1 MFMWLTTPSKCINSV
16 QPSKR
21 LAIPVGLNDLEE
33 GTGNKIFKFAED
45 TKVGGRANNKEQGLP
60 VSEDDT
66 PVTVGAVATATEE
79 GPTPMT
85 GQDRPEEKSSDIP
98 MPPDSLRDLIHGALL
113 KKDFEGQEKF
123 FTGTTVNPNQ
133 AVPLYRKSEA
143 SQITTDL
150 IGILTT
156 AVMSPVAEEA
166 RHKPADATITAPAND
181 FLTTPPATD
190 SASARAEGSSG
201 DAARGAASL
210 EPGQRK
216 VVAVTTVAPEAGAA
230 AEAHIAMT
238 TALPEGD
245 EETTTTLIT
254 TTTIT
259 TMHPPVLCNTNLTD
273 PEGYVES
280 PEFSGSL
287 FYGGLD
293 CTYTITVYTG
303 YGIEL
308 QVKSMNLSKEDSLT
322 IEGLGGEEP
331 IVLAN
336 ESLLVEGQVIRSPTN
351 QVLIHFQ
358 SYQSTS
364 PGVFKF
370 HYQAYLLSCG
380 FPRQPDNGDVSVS
393 DLHPGGTAHFR
404 CEPGFEIQGAE
415 SLICLNVSRPEW
427 SGVEP
432 QCTGEGTSELI
443 IRSGSSPR
451 SPLIY
456 DSDVDDIPERGLL
469 SNAQSLY
476 VELILENSGSPLLL
490 ALRYEAFD
498 EDHCYEPF
506 LAHGNFTTSDLL
518 YRIGTQVEFACN
530 AGYVLEHGPAVIECV
545 DPSEPQWNESEPICR
560 ALCGGRISEASGVV
574 LSPDWPQNYA
584 KGQDCVWNIHVQEDK
599 RILLDIEILNIRK
612 SDILTVFDG
621 DDLTA
626 RILGQYLGV
635 HQRFQIYSSAADVT
649 VQFQSDAND
658 PAFRM
663 SHGFIIHFKEV
674 PRNDTCPDLP
684 EVEFGWKTS
693 SHPDLI
699 RGTVVTYQCEPGY
712 DIIGSDILTCQWDLS
727 WSNIPPTCEK
737 ILYCADPGEIS
748 NGQRL
753 VSDHRFPISSQ
764 VHFSCN
770 EGYIIEGSS
779 TLTCYNRDTGTPKW
793 SDRVPKCILKYE
805 PCPNPGVPAHGYQT
819 MYKHH
824 YQAGESL
831 RFYCRERFE
840 LIGEVIITCMPG
852 HPSQWSS
859 PPPFCKVA
867 YEELLDDRK
876 LEITQ
881 KTDPSHQ
888 MEGGNIALAIFLPI
902 ILVILL
908 IAGIYLYY
916 TKLQGKSIFGFSFS
930 SSHSYSPITVESD
943 FNNPLYEAGDTREY
957 EVSI

>member
-1 MFMWLTTPSKCINSV
+1 
-16 QPSKR
+16 
-21 LAIPVGLNDLEE
+21 
-33 GTGNKIFKFAED
+33 
-45 TKVGGRANNKEQGLP
+45 
-60 VSEDDT
+60 
-66 PVTVGAVATATEE
+66 
-79 GPTPMT
+79 
-85 GQDRPEEKSSDIP
+85 
-98 MPPDSLRDLIHGALL
+98 PDSLRDLIHGALL

-156 AVMSPVAEEA
+156 AVM
-166 RHKPADATITAPAND
+166 
-181 FLTTPPATD
+181 
-190 SASARAEGSSG
+190 
-201 DAARGAASL
+201 GAASL

-432 QCTGEGTSELI
+432 QCTGEGTSECVQQMGGQRFFLKKERAKKHFEETGIKLFLSWPLIKPGKSSRGLKVGLNQEGFRLI

-663 SHGFIIHFKEV
+663 SHGFIILLPEV

-876 LEITQ
+876 LETVTQ